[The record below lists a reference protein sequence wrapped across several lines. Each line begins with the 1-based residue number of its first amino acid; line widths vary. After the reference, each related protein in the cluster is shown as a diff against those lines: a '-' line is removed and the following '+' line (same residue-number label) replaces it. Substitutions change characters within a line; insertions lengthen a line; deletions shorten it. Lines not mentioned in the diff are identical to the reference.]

1 MSDNPQVSRRTILY
15 GTAIAAGSVMLA
27 ACSGGGGSTPGS
39 GGNTSGTGGTGGA
52 VGGKGSA
59 KEPLPV
65 PATFKESPLLKA
77 QADSGA
83 IPPIKDRLPEKPLV
97 VPHNWVQE
105 GKYGGKM
112 QMLAETTSGDRAS
125 SIGEFFC
132 GHKIIRFI
140 NDGLDIIPGL
150 AESWEMNADASEWT
164 FHFRKGL
171 KWSDGEPWTTAD
183 IMFWWD
189 DIVINEEHTEVA
201 PDEARSGKNTLAK
214 FEAVDEVTLKMT
226 FDAPAPLTAQRIAM
240 WVNGPMQN
248 GPWWMVPAHYA
259 KQFHPKYNKSA
270 PKNWA
275 AAGGAFETK
284 VDFTRNADCPT
295 MAGWRVKNYREAQS
309 ITFERNPYYYVVTKE
324 GSQLPFIDEVVFT
337 AVQDPEVGKLR
348 MQQGG
353 VDYVQGQFMKV
364 GLSDISTFRQTEK
377 QSGLDLL
384 LWDGG
389 SGTSSMWFVNYDVK
403 DPELRKVFR
412 DPKFRQALSLAFN
425 REEAQKAIYFE
436 QGELTSGTLSPKA
449 KEYLVNDQG
458 KQAYQEWRDA
468 WVKYDPEAAKK
479 LLDEIGVVDKDG
491 DGLRELPS
499 GKKLKLSIDY
509 SANADPEH
517 IAKDNLLLQ
526 NWKAIGV
533 DGTTN
538 PISPEGFNE
547 LWDNGSLMVHS
558 NWEVGDGPN
567 HLLYPQ
573 WLVPLEQSRWAPLEG
588 RMYSLRGTAAETQQ
602 LDRDPFAR
610 TPPRM
615 EAEKGGP
622 IEQLWNLYDKTKL
635 EPDEL
640 KRTQSVWDMIKIHVE
655 HGPFFSGTVA
665 NTPRVIL
672 KKKDLK
678 NVPAKENLQLGG
690 FANPWIHPTPSVYDV
705 ETYYWDNPDQHA

>member
-15 GTAIAAGSVMLA
+15 GTALAAGSVMLA
-27 ACSGGGGSTPGS
+27 ACSGGGGGTPSGSSTNG
-39 GGNTSGTGGTGGA
+39 TSGTGASGA
-52 VGGKGSA
+52 KGSA

-65 PATFKESPLLKA
+65 PAEFKESPLLKA

-83 IPPIKDRLPEKPLV
+83 IPALKDRLPEKPLV
-97 VPHNWVQE
+97 VPHNWVQD

-112 QMLAETTSGDRAS
+112 QMVCEATSGGSAS

-150 AESWEMNADASEWT
+150 AESWDMNTDASEWT

-171 KWSDGEPWTTAD
+171 KWSDGKPWTTKD
-183 IMFWWD
+183 IMFWWE
-189 DIVINEEHTEVA
+189 DIVLNEEHSEGP

-214 FEAVDEVTLKMT
+214 FEAVDDLTLKMT

-240 WVNGPMQN
+240 WVNGPNQN
-248 GPWWMVPAHYA
+248 GPWWMVPRHYA
-259 KQFHPKYNKSA
+259 EQFHPKYNPKA

-275 AAGGAFETK
+275 AVGGVFETK
-284 VDFTRNADCPT
+284 VDFTRNPDCPT
-295 MAGWRVKNYREAQS
+295 MTGWRAKTYRESQS

-324 GSQLPFIDEVVFT
+324 GSQLPFIDEIVFT
-337 AVQDPEVGKLR
+337 AVQDPEVSKLR
-348 MQQGG
+348 MQEGG
-353 VDYVQGQFMKV
+353 VDYAQGQFTKV
-364 GLSDISTFRQTEK
+364 GLSDISTFRSTEQ
-377 QSGLDLL
+377 QSGLDVL

-389 SGTSSMWFVNYDVK
+389 SGTSSMWFLNYDAK
-403 DPELRKVFR
+403 DPELRALFR
-412 DPKFRQALSLAFN
+412 EPKFRQALSLAFN
-425 REEAQKAIYFE
+425 RAEAKKAIYFE

-479 LLDEIGVVDKDG
+479 LLDEIGVVDKNG

-499 GKKLKLSIDY
+499 GKKLRLSIDHQ
-509 SANADPEH
+509 ANADPEH
-517 IAKDNLLLQ
+517 IAKDNLLLRD
-526 NWKAIGV
+526 WKAIGI
-533 DGTTN
+533 DGTSN
-538 PISPEGFNE
+538 PLPPEGYDDR
-547 LWDNGSLMVHS
+547 WGAGVLMVRS

-573 WLVPLEQSRWAPLEG
+573 WLVPMEHTRWAPLEG
-588 RMYSLRGTAAETQQ
+588 RMYSVRGTPAANQQ

-622 IEQLWNLYDKTKL
+622 IEELWNLYDQTKI

-640 KRTQSVWDMIKIHVE
+640 KRTQTVWDMIKIHVE

-672 KKKDLK
+672 KKKDMR
-678 NVPAKENLQLGG
+678 NVPTKENLQLGG

-705 ETYYWDNPDQHA
+705 ETYYWENPDQHA